1 MRARLVF
8 LFLLV
13 SFVAAA
19 QEKADNK
26 IKLVL
31 SINIDQLR
39 SDFLY
44 EFEGLYSQNGFKRL
58 MSDGRVYSNAYY
70 AYEHIDRASATATLM
85 SGTYPYVSGIVAE
98 LWLDRSSLRLVSC
111 TDDSRYKGLY
121 TNKTVSPVRL
131 KALTLPD
138 EMKRATRSK
147 AQVCAIAPDCDVA
160 VMAGG
165 HAADVV
171 LWKNDDT
178 GLWCSSSYYGQF
190 PSWAAEFNKEKGG
203 KGASWQPFFPTE
215 IYENFGEKAPKAFS
229 YSFNGTNDVRLYKTS
244 ACINSEVNEMA
255 IACLRAGNMGLDD
268 IPDFLSVTYYAGNYK
283 SQPMENRPIE
293 VQDIYTR
300 LDLNLAALLDEID
313 SRIGLE
319 NVLISLASTGYVIE
333 GDSEEDEDE
342 YRLPSGYVHL
352 DRISALLNVYL
363 GAIFGKGQYVE
374 GYHNQQLYM
383 NRRLIETMQLDKL
396 DVISHAVEFLKSV
409 EGVEDVFTIYRLG
422 GLLSPEMQYVKNGYN
437 ANCSGDVWLRLMPG
451 WKMAKDAASA
461 SNLVRRSS
469 VFFPMIIWGAGVDGA
484 LVETMTPAN
493 IMAPELA
500 RLLRIR
506 RPNDN
511 CLRMFNQ

>member
-1 MRARLVF
+1 MRFGYTLI
-8 LFLLV
+8 FLLLALFPV
-13 SFVAAA
+13 TA
-19 QEKADNK
+19 KDKGDGN
-26 IKLVL
+26 IRLVL
-31 SINIDQLR
+31 SINVDQLR

-44 EFEGLYSQNGFKRL
+44 EFNNLYGEKGFKRL
-58 MSDGRVYSNAYY
+58 MNGGRCYANAYY

-85 SGTYPYVSGIVAE
+85 SGTYPYVSGIVAGQ
-98 LWLDRSSLRLVSC
+98 WLDRNSLRLVNC

-121 TNKTVSPVRL
+121 TNRTVSPAKL
-131 KALTLPD
+131 KSLTLPD
-138 EMKRATRSK
+138 EMKRATRNKS
-147 AQVCAIAPDCDVA
+147 QVCAIAPDCDAA

-171 LWKNDDT
+171 IWKNDDT
-178 GLWCSSSYYGQF
+178 GFWCSSSYYGKF
-190 PSWAAEFNKEKGG
+190 PSWVAAINKKIGS
-203 KGASWQPFFPTE
+203 KDAVWKPFFPTE
-215 IYENFGEKAPKAFS
+215 IYENFGDKAPKAFS
-229 YSFNGTNDVRLYKTS
+229 YSFNGTNDVREYKTS
-244 ACINSEVNEMA
+244 ACINSEVNDMA
-255 IACLRAGNMGLDD
+255 IACLRSGNMGLDD

-283 SQPMENRPIE
+283 SEPMEDRPIE

-319 NVLISLASTGYVIE
+319 NVLISLASTGYVVEGE
-333 GDSEEDEDE
+333 GDEEV
-342 YRLPSGYVHL
+342 YRLPSGYLQL

-363 GAIFGKGQYVE
+363 GAIFGPGQYVD
-374 GYHNQQLYM
+374 GYHNTQLYM

-396 DVISHAVEFLKSV
+396 DVISHAVEFLKSL

-437 ANCSGDVWLRLMPG
+437 ANCSGDIWLRLMPG
-451 WKMAKDAASA
+451 WKMAKDVASA

-469 VFFPMIIWGAGVDGA
+469 VFFPMIIWGGGVEPQ
-484 LVETMTPAN
+484 LIETMTPAN
-493 IMAPELA
+493 IMAPEVA
-500 RLLRIR
+500 RILRIR

>member
-1 MRARLVF
+1 MRIGYTLIF
-8 LFLLV
+8 LFISLF
-13 SFVAAA
+13 SVAAKDKGDA
-19 QEKADNK
+19 N
-26 IKLVL
+26 IRLVL
-31 SINIDQLR
+31 SINVDQLR

-44 EFEGLYSQNGFKRL
+44 EFRGLYGDKGFKRL
-58 MSDGRVYSNAYY
+58 MNGGRMYSNAYY
-70 AYEHIDRASATATLM
+70 AFEHIDRASATATLM
-85 SGTYPYVSGIVAE
+85 SGTYPYVSGIVAGQ
-98 LWLDRSSLRLVSC
+98 WLDRTSLRLVNC

-121 TNKTVSPVRL
+121 TNRNVSPAKLRS
-131 KALTLPD
+131 LTLPD
-138 EMKRATRSK
+138 EMKRATRNK

-178 GLWCSSSYYGQF
+178 GFWCSSSYYGKF
-190 PSWAAEFNKEKGG
+190 PSWAADFNKKIGT
-203 KGASWQPFFPTE
+203 KGANWKPFFPTE
-215 IYENFGEKAPKAFS
+215 IYENFGDKAPKAFS
-229 YSFNGTNDVRLYKTS
+229 YSFNGTNDVRDYKTS
-244 ACINSEVNEMA
+244 ACINSEVNDMA
-255 IACLRAGNMGLDD
+255 IACLRSGNMGLDD

-283 SQPMENRPIE
+283 SAPMENRPIE

-319 NVLISLASTGYVIE
+319 NVLISVASTGYVVEGE
-333 GDSEEDEDE
+333 GDEEE
-342 YRLPSGYVHL
+342 YRLPSGYLQL

-374 GYHNQQLYM
+374 GYHNTQLYM
-383 NRRLIETMQLDKL
+383 NRRLIETMQIDKL
-396 DVISHAVEFLKSV
+396 DVISHAVEFLKSL

-437 ANCSGDVWLRLMPG
+437 ANCSGDIWLRLMPG
-451 WKMAKDAASA
+451 WKMAKDVASA

-469 VFFPMIIWGAGVDGA
+469 VFFPMIIWGGGVEPQ

-500 RLLRIR
+500 RILRIR